1 MSGLLSV
8 GLMEAIAQSIDLH
21 ISIESFAAIECY
33 DLFLNQRIKN
43 PQNDW
48 QDYQKRNNDS
58 KYQLPR

>member
-1 MSGLLSV
+1 
-8 GLMEAIAQSIDLH
+8 MEAIAQSIDLH